1 MIQIEFD
8 YNQIKTVIQANL
20 TDTFQD
26 AINKYTQKALLD
38 PKTLCFLANGK
49 VLDPKKTVESQTS
62 KLNKENNIIKVIVNQ
77 IDKEKDESV
86 YVKSKDII
94 CPTCNE
100 SCRIK
105 IENYKIKLYDCI
117 NNHINIINIKD
128 FQDKQKINISN
139 ITCEECNIKN
149 KGNTY
154 NNEFYKCLTCNKNI
168 CLLCKNKH
176 ESNHNLINYEQK
188 NYICQKHNGFFNK
201 YCTQCKCNLC
211 FLCDEEHIDHET
223 ILFNN
228 IIPKINEI
236 KNQLLEIK
244 KIIELFKDNIND
256 IVNKLNGI
264 SLTMDLYYQINND
277 IINNYDI
284 RNINYDIIENI
295 NMININNELIEKLK
309 NINEI
314 KNIND
319 KIYNIFDLYD
329 KINII
334 NDDIKQIDPKNN
346 KELSKDNNDKLNI
359 IKEKEIKNELS
370 KNDIPS
376 NNNKLNE
383 MTIIYKIDKNKEKL
397 KIFGDDFVKNNKNN
411 CYLLI
416 NGKKID
422 LCSEININEEQKENL
437 EIKLIETKIITDM
450 NSMFNSCS
458 SLQSLPDISK
468 WDTKNVT
475 DMSYMFK
482 GCSSLQSL
490 PDISIWDINK
500 NLERDSM
507 FNRVDKKLIPKKFQ

>member
-26 AINKYTQKALLD
+26 VINRYTQKALLD

-62 KLNKENNIIKVIVNQ
+62 KLNKENNIIKVIVNE
-77 IDKEKDESV
+77 IDREKDESV

-128 FQDKQKINISN
+128 FQEKQKINISN
-139 ITCEECNIKN
+139 IICNKCNIKN

-211 FLCDEEHIDHET
+211 LLCSEEHINH
-223 ILFNN
+223 N
-228 IIPKINEI
+228 IISFGDIMPKINEI

-256 IVNKLNGI
+256 IINKLNDI

-295 NMININNELIEKLK
+295 KTISVNNELIEKLK

-319 KIYNIFDLYD
+319 KIYNIFELYD

-334 NDDIKQIDPKNN
+334 NDDIKQIDPKN
-346 KELSKDNNDKLNI
+346 K
-359 IKEKEIKNELS
+359 KN
-370 KNDIPS
+370 
-376 NNNKLNE
+376 
-383 MTIIYKIDKNKEKL
+383 
-397 KIFGDDFVKNNKNN
+397 
-411 CYLLI
+411 
-416 NGKKID
+416 
-422 LCSEININEEQKENL
+422 
-437 EIKLIETKIITDM
+437 
-450 NSMFNSCS
+450 
-458 SLQSLPDISK
+458 
-468 WDTKNVT
+468 
-475 DMSYMFK
+475 
-482 GCSSLQSL
+482 
-490 PDISIWDINK
+490 
-500 NLERDSM
+500 
-507 FNRVDKKLIPKKFQ
+507 